1 MVVGK
6 GLRRSWLQGK
16 EKGEVMRL
24 VVDAYR
30 LRCEIDWVSRGVGHG
45 RYWDEG
51 KGKGEW
57 EEGLVWVRGEVVED
71 FQRWL
76 DLCERERVLPD
87 WWLSMERM
95 ECLGMALEKGEG
107 GLEERI
113 DQDTLMTSYGDK
125 PDTSVRS
132 GLLVLAELV
141 VGYDGKGAP
150 KDGQWYQDFEEHLLL
165 NPAERARLIQ
175 PTIDAVKATVEL
187 HGKDFQEDGKVED
200 ET

>member
-1 MVVGK
+1 MVIGK
-6 GLRRSWLQGK
+6 GARRGWLESKDRQ
-16 EKGEVMRL
+16 EAMRL

-30 LRCEIDWVSRGVGHG
+30 LRCEIDWGTRGVGHG
-45 RYWDEG
+45 RHWGEG
-51 KGKGEW
+51 DL
-57 EEGLVWVRGEVVED
+57 EEGLVWVSGDVVED

-76 DLCERERVLPD
+76 DLCEVEGVLPE
-87 WWLSMERM
+87 WWLSTERM

-107 GLEERI
+107 GLEEKI
-113 DQDTLMTSYGDK
+113 DQDTLMTSYGS

-141 VGYDGKGAP
+141 VGYDGKGAA
-150 KDGQWYQDFEEHLLL
+150 KDGQWYTDFEEHLLL

-187 HGKDFQEDGKVED
+187 NGKDFD
-200 ET
+200 EGERLEGENQ